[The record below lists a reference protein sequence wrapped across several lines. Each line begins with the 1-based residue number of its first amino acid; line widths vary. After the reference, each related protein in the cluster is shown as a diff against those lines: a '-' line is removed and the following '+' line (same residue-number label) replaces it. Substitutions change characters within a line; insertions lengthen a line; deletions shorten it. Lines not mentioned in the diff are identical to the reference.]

1 MRHSRSFICRL
12 DVQSAA
18 DMQKLQDIR
27 KSVAVSNQ
35 ILGHQKLRV
44 EVRGRKPFV
53 KMPAENSWY
62 KKASGNPVA
71 YNMFG
76 NIVGGLA
83 NASALDVY
91 IYNR

>member
-1 MRHSRSFICRL
+1 MRNSESFVCRL

-27 KSVAVSNQ
+27 KSIAVSNQ

-53 KMPAENSWY
+53 KMPAQDGWY
-62 KKASGNPVA
+62 KKSSGNPVS
-71 YNMFG
+71 YDPHG

-83 NASALDVY
+83 NASVLDVY